1 MITIKLKKY
10 SNKLSKI
17 KGSFHR
23 LEGRSTSVGYFAAQ
37 GKHKGADGI
46 SDYTYAGLAN
56 ALEIGYFPLMRDVDT
71 IADSFRTPMPF
82 MNHIVNRARMDS
94 KTSPIFNRP
103 FKQWV
108 RGLGK
113 GIGPEILLNAVGK
126 MARHASKEV
135 FDNRVYFPQAP
146 QNATPIFETGELMK
160 AFTFRI
166 N

>member
-1 MITIKLKKY
+1 MITFKLKKY

-23 LEGRSTSVGYFAAQ
+23 LDGRSTSVGYFAAQ

-56 ALEIGYFPLMRDVDT
+56 ALEIGYFPLMRGT
-71 IADSFRTPMPF
+71 ASPKEEHRTPMPF
-82 MNHIVNRARMDS
+82 MNSIVNRARMDA
-94 KTSPIFNRP
+94 KKSPIFTRP

-108 RGLGK
+108 RGLEK
-113 GIGPEILLNAVGK
+113 GIGPEIILNAMGK
-126 MARHASKEV
+126 MARKASKEV
-135 FDNRVYFPQAP
+135 FDNPVYFPQAP
-146 QNATPIFETGELMK
+146 NNTSPNFETGELMK